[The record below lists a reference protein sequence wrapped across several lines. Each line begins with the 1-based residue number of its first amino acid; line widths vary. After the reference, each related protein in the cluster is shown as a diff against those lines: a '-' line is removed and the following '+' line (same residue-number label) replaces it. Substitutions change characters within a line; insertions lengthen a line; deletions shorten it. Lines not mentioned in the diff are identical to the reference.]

1 MRWIWVVLV
10 FVLAS
15 SHAITASADELTQIV
30 QQDLTTLGY
39 DPGPVDG
46 YPSTRTIIAVSR
58 FQSEHGLEVT
68 GEITPQLAGTIKAT
82 ISKQGSSAS
91 STEVA
96 STVTPEQAAADLKL
110 RQEACLQEK
119 VDEARQ
125 SAKTKS
131 GLSKLFSAVARTASS
146 YGGSEVA
153 TQVSTSANEASS
165 INATISDLE
174 GAAKDLGISQSDIDA
189 CKNP

>member
-1 MRWIWVVLV
+1 MRWKWVVLV

-15 SHAITASADELTQIV
+15 SHAVTASADELTQIV
-30 QQDLTTLGY
+30 QQDLTALGY